1 MVAMHVG
8 DHSQRESKDRWCHV
22 TCSKALALFTRSGW
36 LTTELLKFH
45 SLLNVWNLH
54 YLSMY
59 VRVSVPRI
67 DQSLLD
73 LNLLHIAQKAH
84 IHASVA
90 PEGPAGP
97 GISHKSSHPQMP
109 LGTTA
114 HWRAAAPPHSVART
128 HPTRTVC
135 ERYVGRQL
143 PSTHSLHACKSDG
156 LCIKQRALFVR
167 GALHCVDSYRGARTQ
182 CS

>member
-36 LTTELLKFH
+36 STTELLKFH

-54 YLSMY
+54 YLSMH

-73 LNLLHIAQKAH
+73 LNMLHIAQKAH
-84 IHASVA
+84 IHASC
-90 PEGPAGP
+90 
-97 GISHKSSHPQMP
+97 SS
-109 LGTTA
+109 A
-114 HWRAAAPPHSVART
+114 
-128 HPTRTVC
+128 
-135 ERYVGRQL
+135 
-143 PSTHSLHACKSDG
+143 
-156 LCIKQRALFVR
+156 
-167 GALHCVDSYRGARTQ
+167 
-182 CS
+182 